1 MVKTVIISGVG
12 GFIGS
17 HLCDRLLAD
26 GVKVYGIDVSESAH
40 KRFECDKYIP
50 VIAAFDCYNTLHERI
65 KDEVDVFFH
74 YAWAGGLLQSSFWDY
89 ELQLKNAK
97 FACDAFMEASRIG
110 CKKFVNSGTNNQI
123 EIMQFLA
130 SKDFDPRGTCI
141 YSAAKTAL
149 DLMCKTLASQS
160 DTGYIGT
167 MIPMPYGIGN
177 KSMQLANVVMIS
189 LLKGE
194 SPKLIEGNNLYDMIY
209 IEDIVD
215 AFIAVA
221 ERGMPGRTYYI
232 GHRKLKTFRE
242 WIMAIRDVI
251 NPKVELKF
259 GEYKDPLNLDY
270 SYVDLDML
278 YNDTGFE
285 CSSDFN
291 KQILETA
298 NWINKNLL

>member
-17 HLCDRLLAD
+17 HLCDRLLAY
-26 GVKVYGIDVSESAH
+26 GVKVYGIDVYETAH
-40 KRFECDKYIP
+40 DRFKCDKYIP
-50 VIAAFDCYNTLHERI
+50 IVAAFDDYNTLHERI

-74 YAWAGGLLQSSFWDY
+74 YAWAGGLLQDSFWNY

-130 SKDFDPRGTCI
+130 SSDFKPRGTCI

-149 DLMCKTLASQS
+149 DILCKTLASQS
-160 DTGYIGT
+160 ETAYIGT

-177 KSMQLANVVMIS
+177 KSMQLANVVMVS

-194 SPKLIEGNNLYDMIY
+194 CPKLIEGNNLYDMIY

-221 ERGMPGRTYYI
+221 ERGIPGRTYYV

-242 WIMAIRDVI
+242 WIMDIRDII
-251 NPKVELKF
+251 NPTVELKF
-259 GEYKDPLNLDY
+259 GEFKDSLNLDY
-270 SYVDLDML
+270 SFVDLDML

-285 CSSDFN
+285 CSLDFK
-291 KQILETA
+291 KQILETS
-298 NWINKNLL
+298 NWINENLL